1 MKIKKVFTLAIL
13 LGFFVACSND
23 KEKDQSDINA
33 SVQSSLSQSDDLK
46 FNLNLI
52 DGNSIFIKKDNENFN
67 IADGDKATLFVF
79 FTTWCSPCI
88 AEIPHLNKLQEK
100 YKDQFNIVGVLLE
113 DKSDE
118 ELKAFAQKNQILYKI
133 ANGENN
139 YLLAKILGGV
149 NGIPTMFLY
158 NKNSQLVNQ
167 YLGLIP
173 EEMLEIDIQKA
184 IL

>member
-13 LGFFVACSND
+13 LSFFVACSND
-23 KEKDQSDINA
+23 KEKDQSDMNA
-33 SVQSSLSQSDDLK
+33 SVQSSLSQSE
-46 FNLNLI
+46 NL
-52 DGNSIFIKKDNENFN
+52 
-67 IADGDKATLFVF
+67 
-79 FTTWCSPCI
+79 TTWCSPCI

-100 YKDQFNIVGVLLE
+100 YEEQFNIVGVLLE

-118 ELKAFAQKNQILYKI
+118 ELRAFAQKNQILYKI

-158 NKNSQLVNQ
+158 DKNSQLINQ

>member
-1 MKIKKVFTLAIL
+1 MAISYL
-13 LGFFVACSND
+13 FVACSDD
-23 KEKDQSDINA
+23 KEKQQNDVNLSTEASIN
-33 SVQSSLSQSDDLK
+33 QSDDMNFK
-46 FNLNLI
+46 LNLI
-52 DGNSIFIKKDNENFN
+52 DGGLISIKKENAVLNFN
-67 IADGDKATLFVF
+67 DEDKATLFVF
-79 FTTWCSPCI
+79 FTTWCTPCI

-100 YKDQFNIVGVLLE
+100 YNNDFNIVGVLLE
-113 DKSDE
+113 DKSNDE
-118 ELKAFAQKNQILYKI
+118 IQKFIEQHKISYKV

-139 YLLAKILGGV
+139 YLLAKALGGV

-158 NKNSQLVNQ
+158 NKHSKLINQ

>member
-1 MKIKKVFTLAIL
+1 MKKIFL
-13 LGFFVACSND
+13 LSFIICFFIACSDNKQD
-23 KEKDQSDINA
+23 SDDNA
-33 SVQSSLSQSDDLK
+33 SIDSQANLEQGDDVD
-46 FNLNLI
+46 FNIQLI
-52 DGNSIFIKKDNENFN
+52 DGNSIFVKKNDGKITFDN
-67 IADGDKATLFVF
+67 DKATLFVF
-79 FTTWCSPCI
+79 FTTWCTPCI

-100 YKDQFNIVGVLLE
+100 YKDDFNIVGVLLE

-118 ELKAFAQKNQILYKI
+118 EIKAFKEKNKIIYEI

-149 NGIPTMFLY
+149 DGIPTMFLY
-158 NKNSQLVNQ
+158 DKNSQLINE

-184 IL
+184 IS